1 MKMGQR
7 WLRSCGGTSTLEFL
21 VVLPSLLLLFLG
33 AVELSRAWLTLNL
46 VTQAA
51 REGARVG
58 SVSCTGT
65 PCSFNSTPAINRI
78 NAVLAG
84 ANLAT
89 VSPTSVTCSAP
100 CAPDAQVTATVTVNF
115 QTVVP
120 LLLPMLSGPLPIGN
134 TAVMRV
140 E

>member
-1 MKMGQR
+1 MKIGQH
-7 WLRSCGGTSTLEFL
+7 WLGRSRGTSTLEFL

-58 SVSCTGT
+58 SVSCPGT
-65 PCSFNSTPAINRI
+65 PCTFSSTAALTRI
-78 NAVLAG
+78 STVLAG
-84 ANLAT
+84 ANLAS
-89 VSPTSVTCSAP
+89 VAPTSVTCSAP
-100 CAPDAQVTATVTVNF
+100 CGPDAQVTATVTVNF
-115 QTVVP
+115 QTIVP
-120 LLLPMLSGPLPIGN
+120 LLLPMLSGPFPIGN